1 MSEVVLKGLKKV
13 YDNKVT
19 AVHDVNL
26 EIKDKEFIVLVGPSG
41 CGKSTTLRMV
51 AGLEEISDG
60 ELYIDGKLV
69 NDVPP
74 KTGISPWYS
83 KTTLCIPT
91 RPCMTIWPSL

>member
-1 MSEVVLKGLKKV
+1 MSVVVMKGLKKV

-60 ELYIDGKLV
+60 ELYIILLIHSVVK
-69 NDVPP
+69 
-74 KTGISPWYS
+74 S
-83 KTTLCIPT
+83 
-91 RPCMTIWPSL
+91 